1 MIWTI
6 LAIILILY
14 LGLALLLFLFQHSLI
29 YFPTRAVT
37 ATPAAIGLAYDEVRF
52 HAEDGIELAGWFVPA
67 PNAATT
73 LLFFHGNAGN
83 ISHRLAS
90 IELFHRLGLNV
101 FIFDYRGYGQSQ
113 GSPTE
118 TGTYRDAAAAWRY
131 LVEDKQIPPGR
142 IIFFG
147 RSLGGSVAA
156 WLAER
161 QPPQAL
167 ILEST
172 FTSIPDMAARQF
184 PFLPVRLLARARYD
198 TLARIP
204 NITAPVLI
212 IHSPADEI
220 IPYSHSRRLF
230 EAARQPKAFLEL
242 TGSHNEGFLLTAQY
256 EANLAAFIAQY
267 AGENAPK
274 NKTPLK

>member
-14 LGLALLLFLFQHSLI
+14 LGLALLLFLFQNNLI
-29 YFPTRAVT
+29 YFPTRAIAT
-37 ATPAAIGLAYDEVRF
+37 TPAAIGLAYEEVRF
-52 HAEDGIELAGWFVPA
+52 RAEDGVELAGWFVPA
-67 PNAATT
+67 PNAAST

-118 TGTYRDAAAAWRY
+118 IGTYRDAAAAWRY

-161 QPPQAL
+161 HPPQAL

-184 PFLPVRLLARARYD
+184 PFIPVRLLARARYD

-242 TGSHNEGFLLTAQY
+242 SGSHNEGFLLTTQY

-267 AGENAPK
+267 ARE
-274 NKTPLK
+274 